1 MATAVDH
8 PLPGAAAAKPLGGRV
23 YVVTGATRGVGRG
36 IAIGLGE
43 AGATVLITGRTG
55 SRRPGGGGGVGG
67 SLEETAADVV
77 AAGGTCHTAVVDHG
91 DDAAV
96 AAFWTTDVP
105 RLAPAGIDGL
115 INNAGGGGDDGG
127 DRPAGV
133 IVNVGS
139 IGGVMPLFDPLYG
152 VGKVAVDRLTA
163 DCAAALKAE
172 RVAMLSFWPGMVSTE
187 KMVSYMGS
195 MDASGLAGAT
205 AAPPSG
211 QRRGAP
217 SAKARRPGGR
227 KVSDGLATAESP
239 VYVGRCVA
247 ALLGWPAERL
257 LRAAG
262 GVVQS
267 AEVGRRAGVVDE
279 KGARPTSYRSL
290 RFLATAAVGGGG
302 ASCPTCSSRGW
313 SCGSFCQS
321 SRGCCERGGATAA
334 PGGGTG
340 GWRRGGAPG
349 MWYVAHRVPVQWP
362 KVV

>member
-1 MATAVDH
+1 M
-8 PLPGAAAAKPLGGRV
+8 
-23 YVVTGATRGVGRG
+23 
-36 IAIGLGE
+36 
-43 AGATVLITGRTG
+43 
-55 SRRPGGGGGVGG
+55 
-67 SLEETAADVV
+67 V
-77 AAGGTCHTAVVDHG
+77 ARAHA
-91 DDAAV
+91 
-96 AAFWTTDVP
+96 
-105 RLAPAGIDGL
+105 RS
-115 INNAGGGGDDGG
+115 GGGGDDGG

-290 RFLATAAVGGGG
+290 RFLATAAVGGWGRFM
-302 ASCPTCSSRGW
+302 PDLLLPWVVVRL
-313 SCGSFCQS
+313 FL
-321 SRGCCERGGATAA
+321 
-334 PGGGTG
+334 
-340 GWRRGGAPG
+340 
-349 MWYVAHRVPVQWP
+349 P
-362 KVV
+362 KQPRLL